1 MSKQRRV
8 RTGKDLQQY
17 AIPINHKPMTFKR
30 YVLLKYPELTAP
42 RVTKTTN
49 KYGIN
54 FQARREIS
62 HFSYAITIVAKP

>member
-30 YVLLKYPELTAP
+30 YVLLKYPELTH
-42 RVTKTTN
+42 RVWQKQPTN
-49 KYGIN
+49 MELIFKQEEK
-54 FQARREIS
+54 FLTSLMQ
-62 HFSYAITIVAKP
+62 